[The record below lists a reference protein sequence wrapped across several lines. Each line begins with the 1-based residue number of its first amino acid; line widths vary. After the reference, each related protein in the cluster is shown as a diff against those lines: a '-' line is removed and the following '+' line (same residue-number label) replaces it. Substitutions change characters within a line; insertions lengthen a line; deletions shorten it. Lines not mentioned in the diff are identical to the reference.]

1 MTKEKEVW
9 IRVKLRK
16 KDKTVEEIRKEL
28 QEIAESQK
36 RAEKMLREA
45 VIQLTKLN
53 VEKDK

>member
-1 MTKEKEVW
+1 ML
-9 IRVKLRK
+9 KLRK

-36 RAEKMLREA
+36 RAEIMLREA

>member
-1 MTKEKEVW
+1 ML
-9 IRVKLRK
+9 KLRK